1 MIQKIKIIKTLI
13 IIFSLSLSFSANA
26 QTVEEIIKGRKAMF
40 SENYQN
46 AKKIS
51 ILLKSKRIEEAKPLM
66 KKISDNYIKLLDYF
80 PENAK
85 EGFKTGALPSIWEN
99 KDEFNALMK
108 KASDDMIKL
117 AKAIDTAED
126 LRENVYVRESLET
139 SQLSAKSGTRFRSVS
154 KETNPPKIST
164 TMAADVV
171 SEVRC
176 GSKVGGSAHNLLNTP
191 PASISEPTDASAIVL
206 ISDFSLGTE
215 EDIGDVDSDE
225 EMAPS

>member
-1 MIQKIKIIKTLI
+1 MSKKIKIIQT
-13 IIFSLSLSFSANA
+13 IIFIFFISFSFSAKA
-26 QTVEEIIKGRKAMF
+26 MTVEEIIKGRKAMF

-51 ILLKSKRIEEAKPLM
+51 ILLKSKKIEEAKPLM

-126 LRENVYVRESLET
+126 LRAAQKELMWSNCTACHS
-139 SQLSAKSGTRFRSVS
+139 RFR
-154 KETNPPKIST
+154 
-164 TMAADVV
+164 
-171 SEVRC
+171 
-176 GSKVGGSAHNLLNTP
+176 
-191 PASISEPTDASAIVL
+191 
-206 ISDFSLGTE
+206 
-215 EDIGDVDSDE
+215 
-225 EMAPS
+225 APH

>member
-1 MIQKIKIIKTLI
+1 MKKKIKIIQT
-13 IIFSLSLSFSANA
+13 IIFIFSISFPFSANTM
-26 QTVEEIIKGRKAMF
+26 TVEEIIKGRKAMF

-80 PENAK
+80 PENTK

-117 AKAIDTAED
+117 AKAIETAED
-126 LRENVYVRESLET
+126 LRAVQKELMWSNCTACHS
-139 SQLSAKSGTRFRSVS
+139 RFR
-154 KETNPPKIST
+154 
-164 TMAADVV
+164 
-171 SEVRC
+171 
-176 GSKVGGSAHNLLNTP
+176 
-191 PASISEPTDASAIVL
+191 
-206 ISDFSLGTE
+206 
-215 EDIGDVDSDE
+215 
-225 EMAPS
+225 APH